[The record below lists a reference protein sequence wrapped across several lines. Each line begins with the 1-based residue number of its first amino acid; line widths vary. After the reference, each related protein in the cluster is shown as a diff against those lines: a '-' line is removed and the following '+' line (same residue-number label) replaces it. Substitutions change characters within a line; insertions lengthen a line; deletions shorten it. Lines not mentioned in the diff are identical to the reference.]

1 MLSSPNASF
10 PVGHQMIL
18 ASAGS
23 GKTHDL
29 TTRFFTLMVSGVA
42 PEKII
47 ALTFSKKSAGEFF
60 GRILR
65 RLAEAAGS
73 ESSAAALD
81 EAIRQQEKIH
91 YAHLGETPPDDRPA
105 LTQDAATALLVTL
118 VKRLNLLTL
127 GTMDSFFIRMA
138 KSFPLE
144 LGLSGD
150 FGILDSQLEVAAR
163 QRIYN
168 KIFQPNPAHVT
179 DQQDFIAAF
188 QQATHGK
195 EEVSLVRNL
204 DEFIKE
210 CNGYFSEARRSEIWG
225 QPSVIWK
232 DGGAPRD
239 PGVSLTV
246 AASAAL
252 ELLDS
257 GKHPLSSAQAE
268 ALRPYLEEM
277 LTHSPF
283 NALPATVRTVIKKL
297 AEEYDALANGSAA
310 IMLSRKEVELG
321 PLLCDKIR
329 DVLDA
334 QIYADFSTGWK
345 QIQGI
350 WRILNRYEQNYDI
363 LVRQQGQLTFADV
376 QLLLSGDLAS
386 PEDGGSFAMNREL
399 LEFRLDAQF
408 DHWLLDEFQDTNGRQ
423 WGILSNLIDEVIQD
437 DTGLR
442 TFFAVGDVK
451 QAIHMWRGSDPD
463 LMGRLL
469 KRYNNVS
476 DGLPDR
482 IATLS
487 KAVSW
492 RCAPDVLKLAN
503 AALSDRERLSAWLP
517 AGTLQDAWNFE
528 PHHSAP
534 NVAGRTGFSEVLVVQ
549 PRKDDKSKDAKDEDS
564 LTVLCER
571 LRELQPLE
579 RRLTC
584 AVLVMSNRQAVE
596 VAEFIRAHTGL
607 TVSCESDASVVNE
620 DNACAG
626 LLDLLRMAAHPAN
639 SFAEQHLEMSPW
651 RLVAETRTKGDPQY
665 VLKNAAEFVRRQ
677 TVQEG
682 VAAVIRYWVDGLRAV
697 EPELPAYSSN
707 RLGELASLA
716 AEFDATGNRDLDE
729 FIAVAEAQTMRDTS
743 SASSIHVMTVYKAK
757 GLEWDIVFATGFHE
771 QKHGGVFDDTAVQ
784 YNNEREIE
792 WITKVPNKDL
802 AVLNPT
808 IKAMDEARNRWR
820 WRQNICLLYVLL
832 TRAKRSTH
840 VILRQPG
847 ESSEAKR
854 LDILLME
861 MLAGEDA
868 EMISFDEIQ
877 ANQIWSSGSMAWVDE
892 SPVKS
897 PSASAPSMQTKPKRV
912 PPKSPRLLRRRPSD
926 QPVRSYFS
934 LDRQRALQQGDAVH
948 QVLSKISW
956 WDDAH
961 QPELNSLVQNLPRE
975 LQRETINQLQWS
987 LMNPSVAGIFRLPV
1001 AGNVK
1006 LWLEKAFDFVMN
1018 GTHVSGVMD
1027 RVLIHRDSSGN
1038 CARADVYD
1046 FKTDSIDHKR
1056 GVATLVKQY
1065 TGQME
1070 EYRSATAKLLALPRS
1085 AVAAH
1090 LVFLSNGHVETIPV
1104 A

>member
-1 MLSSPNASF
+1 
-10 PVGHQMIL
+10 MIL

-91 YAHLGETPPDDRPA
+91 YQHLGEKPPDDRPA

-168 KIFQPNPAHVT
+168 KIFQPHPSHVT
-179 DQQDFIAAF
+179 EQQDFIAAF

-210 CNGYFSEARRSEIWG
+210 CNGYFSEARSSEIWG

-239 PGVSLTV
+239 PGVSLAE

-252 ELLDS
+252 DLLNS
-257 GKHPLSSAQAE
+257 GKHPLTSGQAD
-268 ALRPYLEEM
+268 ALRPYLQEM
-277 LTHSPF
+277 LSHAPF

-297 AEEYDALANGSAA
+297 AEQYDALGNGSAV
-310 IMLSRKEVELG
+310 IMLARKDVELG

-386 PEDGGSFAMNREL
+386 PEDGGDFAMNREL

-492 RCAPDVLKLAN
+492 RCAPDVLRLAN

-517 AGTLQDAWNFE
+517 SGTLQDAWNFE

-534 NVAGRTGFSEVLVVQ
+534 NVAGRSGFSEVLVVQ
-549 PRKDDKSKDAKDEDS
+549 PREDKSKEARDEDS

-571 LRELQPLE
+571 LRELRPLE
-579 RRLTC
+579 RGLTC

-596 VAEFIRAHTGL
+596 VAEFIRANTAL

-626 LLDLLRMAAHPAN
+626 LLDLLRMATHPAN
-639 SFAEQHLEMSPW
+639 TFARQHLEMSPW
-651 RLVAETRTKGDPQY
+651 RVVAEARTKGDPAYALNQ
-665 VLKNAAEFVRRQ
+665 AAEFVRRQ

-682 VAAVIRYWVDGLRAV
+682 VAAVVRYWVDGLRAV
-697 EPELPAYSSN
+697 EPELPAYSIN

-784 YNNEREIE
+784 YTEEREIE

-877 ANQIWSSGSMAWVDE
+877 ANQIWSSGSMTWVDE
-892 SPVKS
+892 APVKS
-897 PSASAPSMQTKPKRV
+897 PAPPAFSKQNKGKRL
-912 PPKSPRLLRRRPSD
+912 PPKAPRLLRRRPSD

-948 QVLSKISW
+948 QVLSKIQW
-956 WDDAH
+956 WDESHEPD
-961 QPELNSLVQNLPRE
+961 LNSLVRTLPKE
-975 LQRETINQLQWS
+975 FQRETINQLQWS
-987 LMNPSVAGIFRLPV
+987 LMHPSVAAIFQMPGFAV
-1001 AGNVK
+1001 E
-1006 LWLEKAFDFVMN
+1006 LWLEKAFDFVDN
-1018 GTHVSGVMD
+1018 GAHVSGVMD
-1027 RVLIHRDSSGN
+1027 RVVIQRDSLGN
-1038 CARADVYD
+1038 CERADVYD
-1046 FKTDSIDHKR
+1046 FKTDSIDQRR
-1056 GVATLVKQY
+1056 GLAHLLKLY

-1070 EYRSATAKLLALPRS
+1070 EYRSATAKILGLPRTS
-1085 AVAAH
+1085 VAVH
-1090 LVFLSNGHVETIPV
+1090 LVFLSEGHVATIPV
-1104 A
+1104 S